1 MTTFKS
7 IGYNPTFDNHTN
19 TVFVKSINLGRIHSP
34 YSGVVSKTRSNDCEG
49 FIEIKHDID
58 GDIYHSVFCNIDKE
72 TVSPGDLVKGGQ
84 VIGYTIEKNATA
96 AEPAFIEC
104 GDVMLDNAL
113 YYSNGLAKE
122 REHSIFLTLHRPSNV
137 DNPEFLL
144 PFLQEL
150 VQIASDLQKELHF
163 SIHPRT
169 AHSLENSSFKEEW
182 EQLKLNNN
190 LVLFPPLSYS
200 ETLAKLTSASLVW
213 TDSGG
218 LCKEAFYM
226 GTPCLIL
233 RSETEWTELVTHG
246 YAKVVHNDLSKIKFE
261 SETYLNN
268 GMPASI
274 DLYGNGKA
282 AEIILSSIKAYFA

>member
-1 MTTFKS
+1 MLFRSLSTLLFT
-7 IGYNPTFDNHTN
+7 PTSVAT
-19 TVFVKSINLGRIHSP
+19 KQLQ
-34 YSGVVSKTRSNDCEG
+34 KEG
-49 FIEIKHDID
+49 FQ
-58 GDIYHSVFCNIDKE
+58 N
-72 TVSPGDLVKGGQ
+72 
-84 VIGYTIEKNATA
+84 TIEKNATA

-200 ETLAKLTSASLVW
+200 ETLAKLTSVSLVW

-218 LCKEAFYM
+218 LCKEAF
-226 GTPCLIL
+226 
-233 RSETEWTELVTHG
+233 
-246 YAKVVHNDLSKIKFE
+246 
-261 SETYLNN
+261 
-268 GMPASI
+268 
-274 DLYGNGKA
+274 
-282 AEIILSSIKAYFA
+282 